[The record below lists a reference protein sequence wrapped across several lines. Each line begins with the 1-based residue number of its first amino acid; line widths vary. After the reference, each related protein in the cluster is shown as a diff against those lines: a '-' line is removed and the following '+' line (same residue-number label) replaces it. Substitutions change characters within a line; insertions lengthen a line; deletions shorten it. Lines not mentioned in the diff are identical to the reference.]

1 MPTRRSAS
9 PSTRVGSKRSRPVPN
24 HNAVDSTVTMVGDET
39 VILVTTDKAE
49 VEVPIYL
56 LRAHRYATRSPVSAP
71 MIVYMF

>member
-1 MPTRRSAS
+1 
-9 PSTRVGSKRSRPVPN
+9 VPN